1 MPSLKAIAGGA
12 LLLLIAPPIAPLRQL
27 EAADTEPLRLDIP
40 AEEMSG
46 SFEEWYGIY
55 ANDAK
60 LGYLRSTIDL
70 EPDAAG
76 HLVVENEMHLKVVT
90 LGQKREIK
98 SVELLRFEPESPYRL
113 ISGNARVDQGDYA
126 QEIELAPN
134 GSDYQAVIRA
144 AGDERA
150 MAVEDLDYTI
160 SDVLTPERWFQTE
173 RQPGEKL
180 AARSF
185 SLTDLS
191 PAVDNYTVLSLK
203 DTVVDGVPLSYYEV
217 ELHSSEVGSI
227 GTALID
233 AEGRLVSG
241 VIGGAFELRRETAEL
256 ARDFDYTADIYLLG
270 MAAVDEPL
278 GDPRDVAWLVLGV
291 DGRDPTTIPSGAR
304 QKMHFDEETGIWELA
319 LGAAFNAPPEATTE
333 EIAEALSE
341 SVEHPIHH
349 PEIQKLARE
358 AVGDAES
365 RSEQVEA
372 LVGFVDTYLADSYSA
387 EPLTVLDMLDTR
399 KGDCTEH
406 ALLFTTL
413 ARALEIP
420 TREVSGLLYLGD
432 DVQAFGG
439 HAWNEVV
446 VDGHWQPIDAT
457 WGEVEINATHIL
469 LGPRTGEN
477 ASAEAIFG
485 DYEFTVLEIGRR

>member
-1 MPSLKAIAGGA
+1 MSSLRGVAGSA
-12 LLLLIAPPIAPLRQL
+12 ALLLIALPIVSSQSL
-27 EAADTEPLRLDIP
+27 EAAETEPLRLDIP

-46 SFEEWYGIY
+46 SVEEWYGIY

-70 EPDAAG
+70 DPDAAG

-98 SVELLRFEPESPYRL
+98 SLELLRFQPESPYRL
-113 ISGNARVDQGDYA
+113 ISGTARVDQGDFA
-126 QEIELAPN
+126 QEIELVPN
-134 GSDYQAVIRA
+134 GANYDALIRA

-150 MAVEDLDYTI
+150 MTVENLDYTI
-160 SDVLTPERWFQTE
+160 ADILTPERWFQQD
-173 RQPGEKL
+173 RQPGEAL
-180 AARSF
+180 SARSF

-191 PAVDNYTVLSLK
+191 PAVDNYTVVSLK
-203 DTVVDGVPLSYYEV
+203 ETVVDGVPLSYYEV
-217 ELHSSEVGSI
+217 QLHSSEVGSI

-233 AEGRLVSG
+233 VEGQLVSG

-278 GDPRDVAWLVLGV
+278 GDPREVAWLVLGV

-304 QKMHFDEETGIWELA
+304 QSMHFDEETGVWELA
-319 LGAAFNAPPEATTE
+319 LGAAFSSPPEATAE
-333 EIAEALSE
+333 EITEALSE

-349 PEIQKLARE
+349 PEIRGLARQ
-358 AVGDAES
+358 AVGDAET
-365 RSEQVEA
+365 RAEQVQA

-387 EPLTVLDMLDTR
+387 EPLTVLDILDTR

-446 VDGHWQPIDAT
+446 IDGHWQPIDAT

-469 LGPRTGEN
+469 LGPRTGEK

-485 DYEFTVLEIGRR
+485 DYEFSVLEIGHR